1 MTEDELDTIHHQLI
15 NILFRLGKVAKDNK
29 DVLPIVA
36 ELDALVK
43 RAGGAADRG
52 GDGVIEGRSALRR
65 QASGN
70 GDDLGDWGAPGGGAG
85 GAHLLQPQGGG
96 WAAADSDEVERLRRE
111 LEEVR
116 SEKVE
121 MEYVMRERLE
131 IIVTEE
137 ARNPAT
143 HDTAAVH
150 TCNCNSFR
158 SVSASRRSAPPTPLR
173 SMTPF
178 APFATKFVS

>member
-1 MTEDELDTIHHQLI
+1 MLYIRPAIVDFISCSYDNRQKMTEDELDTINHQLI

-36 ELDALVK
+36 EIDALVK
-43 RAGGAADRG
+43 RAGGAAERG
-52 GDGVIEGRSALRR
+52 VDGSNEGRAVFRR

-70 GDDLGDWGAPGGGAG
+70 GDELGDWGAG
-85 GAHLLQPQGGG
+85 GAHLLQQQGGAWG
-96 WAAADSDEVERLRRE
+96 SADSDEVERLRRE

-137 ARNPAT
+137 VCFPRSRAMLRVFPST
-143 HDTAAVH
+143 HTSTRAG
-150 TCNCNSFR
+150 
-158 SVSASRRSAPPTPLR
+158 
-173 SMTPF
+173 
-178 APFATKFVS
+178 

>member
-1 MTEDELDTIHHQLI
+1 MTEDELDTINHQLI

-36 ELDALVK
+36 EIDALVK

-52 GDGVIEGRSALRR
+52 VDGVIEGRAAFRR
-65 QASGN
+65 QSSGN
-70 GDDLGDWGAPGGGAG
+70 GDDLGDWGTGG
-85 GAHLLQPQGGG
+85 GAHLLQQQGGG
-96 WAAADSDEVERLRRE
+96 WGSAESDEVERLRRE

-137 ARNPAT
+137 VCCS
-143 HDTAAVH
+143 AA
-150 TCNCNSFR
+150 C
-158 SVSASRRSAPPTPLR
+158 
-173 SMTPF
+173 M
-178 APFATKFVS
+178 

>member
-1 MTEDELDTIHHQLI
+1 MTEDELDTINHQLI

-36 ELDALVK
+36 EIDALVK

-52 GDGVIEGRSALRR
+52 ADGVVEGRAAFRR
-65 QASGN
+65 QPSGN
-70 GDDLGDWGAPGGGAG
+70 GDDLGEWGAGGGAG
-85 GAHLLQPQGGG
+85 GAHLLQQQGGG
-96 WAAADSDEVERLRRE
+96 WGSAESDEVERLRRE

-137 ARNPAT
+137 VRFTAGLPLQCAR
-143 HDTAAVH
+143 
-150 TCNCNSFR
+150 
-158 SVSASRRSAPPTPLR
+158 
-173 SMTPF
+173 
-178 APFATKFVS
+178 

>member
-1 MTEDELDTIHHQLI
+1 MTEDELDTINHQLI
-15 NILFRLGKVAKDNK
+15 SILFRLGKVAKDNK

-36 ELDALVK
+36 EIDALVK

-52 GDGVIEGRSALRR
+52 ADGGNVVESRAAFRR
-65 QASGN
+65 QPSGN
-70 GDDLGDWGAPGGGAG
+70 GDEVGDWGAGGGAG
-85 GAHLLQPQGGG
+85 GAHLLQQQGGG
-96 WAAADSDEVERLRRE
+96 WGSAESDEVERLRRE

-137 ARNPAT
+137 VRLSTVSVT
-143 HDTAAVH
+143 H
-150 TCNCNSFR
+150 F
-158 SVSASRRSAPPTPLR
+158 TP
-173 SMTPF
+173 
-178 APFATKFVS
+178 

>member
-36 ELDALVK
+36 EIDALVK

-52 GDGVIEGRSALRR
+52 GDGVVEGRSALRR
-65 QASGN
+65 QASGH
-70 GDDLGDWGAPGGGAG
+70 GDDVGDWGAGVGAG
-85 GAHLLQPQGGG
+85 GAHLLQQQGGG
-96 WAAADSDEVERLRRE
+96 WSASDSDEVERLRRE

-137 ARNPAT
+137 VRAPAAHATATSRNSYWNYYRLVNA
-143 HDTAAVH
+143 
-150 TCNCNSFR
+150 
-158 SVSASRRSAPPTPLR
+158 
-173 SMTPF
+173 
-178 APFATKFVS
+178 

>member
-1 MTEDELDTIHHQLI
+1 MTEDELDTINHQLI

-36 ELDALVK
+36 EIDALVK
-43 RAGGAADRG
+43 RAGGAAERG
-52 GDGVIEGRSALRR
+52 VDGVIEGRAAFRR
-65 QASGN
+65 QPSGN
-70 GDDLGDWGAPGGGAG
+70 GDDVGDWGAGG
-85 GAHLLQPQGGG
+85 GAHLLQQQGGG
-96 WAAADSDEVERLRRE
+96 WGSAESDEVERLRRE

-137 ARNPAT
+137 VRCS
-143 HDTAAVH
+143 AAC
-150 TCNCNSFR
+150 T
-158 SVSASRRSAPPTPLR
+158 
-173 SMTPF
+173 
-178 APFATKFVS
+178 